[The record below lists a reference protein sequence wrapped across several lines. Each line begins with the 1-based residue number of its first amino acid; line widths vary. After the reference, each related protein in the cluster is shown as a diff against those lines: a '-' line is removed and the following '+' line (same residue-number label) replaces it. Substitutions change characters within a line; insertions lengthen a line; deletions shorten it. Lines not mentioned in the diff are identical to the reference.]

1 MVERVVGERRK
12 EQKKAIEK
20 KKSYA
25 TWCIIELEKNNVS
38 SIYIALNE
46 N

>member
-12 EQKKAIEK
+12 EQEKVIEK

-25 TWCIIELEKNNVS
+25 TWCIIEV
-38 SIYIALNE
+38 I
-46 N
+46 